1 MKKCIKPRK
10 FLLLVIGISA
20 DAEFEFACNQGYWQ
34 QWQTTMFESRSSSSS
49 KFLSEIILK
58 NQFDK
63 IVETVV
69 GQFGTGQFG
78 TGQFGT
84 RTIWHQDN
92 LAPDNLAPGQK
103 K

>member
-10 FLLLVIGISA
+10 CLLLETGNAV

-34 QWQTTMFESRSSSSS
+34 QWQTTMFESTSSSSS

-63 IVETVV
+63 IVQT
-69 GQFGTGQFG
+69 T
-78 TGQFGT
+78 
-84 RTIWHQDN
+84 
-92 LAPDNLAPGQK
+92 
-103 K
+103 

>member
-10 FLLLVIGISA
+10 CLLLETGNAA

-34 QWQTTMFESRSSSSS
+34 QWQTTMFESTSSSSS

-63 IVETVV
+63 IVQT
-69 GQFGTGQFG
+69 T
-78 TGQFGT
+78 
-84 RTIWHQDN
+84 
-92 LAPDNLAPGQK
+92 
-103 K
+103 